1 MNYKSKETLGIIFAI
16 IAYFSFSILDA
27 IQKSAVLYYSI
38 FQLLFIKYIF
48 VLLLSIL
55 EARRTKNITFY
66 RSNNLKLQITRSLL
80 SVLESGFFVLSF
92 KYLSLANAHSIGALS
107 PIIVVVLSVF
117 ILNEKVSIKTW
128 VAIFI
133 GFIGVLIVIR
143 PGSDVFSVKSLIP
156 LIAAFFLGLYQIATK
171 KMTEYDSP
179 EVSLFYSSLVGIFI
193 TSIMTF
199 FFWQPVNLKSL
210 WFFLPIGIFFSLGI
224 YFQILALK
232 NARASIIQPFHY
244 TLIFWA
250 IIFGFFFYK
259 DTPDLFTFL
268 GAIIITTSGIFV
280 INQTSKDNL
289 NV

>member
-1 MNYKSKETLGIIFAI
+1 MNYKSTETLGIIFAS
-16 IAYFSFSILDA
+16 IAYFSYSILDA

-66 RSNNLKLQITRSLL
+66 RSNNLKLQIIRSLL
-80 SVLESGFFVLSF
+80 SILESGFFVLSF
-92 KYLSLANAHSIGALS
+92 KHLSLANAHSIGALA
-107 PIIVVVLSVF
+107 PIIIVVLSVF

-143 PGSDVFSVKSLIP
+143 PGSDVFNVKSFIP

-171 KMTEYDSP
+171 KMTEYDAP

-193 TSIMTF
+193 TSMMTF
-199 FFWQPVNLKSL
+199 FFWQHVNLKSL

-250 IIFGFFFYK
+250 IIFGFFFYE
-259 DTPDLFTFL
+259 DIPDLFTIL

-280 INQTSKDNL
+280 INQTSKR
-289 NV
+289 

>member
-16 IAYFSFSILDA
+16 IAYFSFSMLDA
-27 IQKSAVLYYSI
+27 IQKSAILYYSI

-66 RSNNLKLQITRSLL
+66 KSNNLKLQIIRSLL
-80 SVLESGFFVLSF
+80 SILESGCFVLSF
-92 KYLSLANAHSIGALS
+92 KYLSLANAHSIGALA
-107 PIIVVVLSVF
+107 PIIIVVLSVF

-128 VAIFI
+128 IAIFI
-133 GFIGVLIVIR
+133 GFIGVLTIIR
-143 PGSDVFSVKSLIP
+143 PGSDVFNVKSFIP

-171 KMTEYDSP
+171 KMTEYDAS

-193 TSIMTF
+193 TSIMAF
-199 FFWQPVNLKSL
+199 FFWQPVNLNSL
-210 WFFLPIGIFFSLGI
+210 LFFLPIGVFFSLGI

-250 IIFGFFFYK
+250 IIFGFFFYE
-259 DTPDLFTFL
+259 DIPDFFTIF
-268 GAIIITTSGIFV
+268 GAITITASGIFV
-280 INQTSKDNL
+280 INQTSKK
-289 NV
+289 

>member
-1 MNYKSKETLGIIFAI
+1 MKFKSRETLGIIFAI

-27 IQKSAVLYYSI
+27 IQKTAVIHYSI
-38 FQLLFIKYIF
+38 FQLLFIKYTF
-48 VLLLSIL
+48 VLLLGLI
-55 EARRTKNITFY
+55 EAKRANNNNFY
-66 RSNNLKLQITRSLL
+66 RSNNLKLQIIRSLL
-80 SVLESGFFVLSF
+80 SILESGFFVLSF
-92 KYLSLANAHSIGALS
+92 KHLSLANAHSIGALA
-107 PIIVVVLSVF
+107 PIIIVVLAVF

-193 TSIMTF
+193 TSIMIF

-224 YFQILALK
+224 YLQILALK
-232 NARASIIQPFHY
+232 NARANIIQPFHY

-250 IIFGFFFYK
+250 IIFGFFFYE
-259 DTPDLFTFL
+259 DIPDLFTIL

-280 INQTSKDNL
+280 INQTSKR
-289 NV
+289 

>member
-55 EARRTKNITFY
+55 EARRTKNISFY
-66 RSNNLKLQITRSLL
+66 RSNNLKLQIIRSLL
-80 SVLESGFFVLSF
+80 SILESGFFVLSF
-92 KYLSLANAHSIGALS
+92 KYLSLANAHSIGALA
-107 PIIVVVLSVF
+107 PIIIVVLSVF

-133 GFIGVLIVIR
+133 GFIGVLIIIR
-143 PGSDVFSVKSLIP
+143 PGSDVFSLKSLIP
-156 LIAAFFLGLYQIATK
+156 LLAAFFLGIYQIATK
-171 KMTEYDSP
+171 KISEYDTP

-193 TSIMTF
+193 TSIMAF
-199 FFWQPVNLKSL
+199 YFWQPVNINSL
-210 WFFLPIGIFFSLGI
+210 IFFLPIGLFFSLGI
-224 YFQILALK
+224 YFQILALN
-232 NARASIIQPFHY
+232 NAKASIIQPFHY

-250 IIFGFFFYK
+250 IIFGYFFY
-259 DTPDLFTFL
+259 DDLPDLYTII
-268 GAIIITTSGIFV
+268 GALIITASGVFV
-280 INQTSKDNL
+280 INEKSNK
-289 NV
+289 

>member
-1 MNYKSKETLGIIFAI
+1 MNYKSKETLGIIFGI
-16 IAYFSFSILDA
+16 IAYLSFSILDA

-55 EARRTKNITFY
+55 ETRRTKNIIFY
-66 RSNNLKLQITRSLL
+66 RSNNLKLQIIRSLL
-80 SVLESGFFVLSF
+80 SILESGFFVLSF
-92 KYLSLANAHSIGALS
+92 KHLSLANAHSIGALA
-107 PIIVVVLSVF
+107 PIIIVVLSVF

-250 IIFGFFFYK
+250 IIFGFFFYE
-259 DTPDLFTFL
+259 DIPDLFIIL
-268 GAIIITTSGIFV
+268 GAIIITISGIFV
-280 INQTSKDNL
+280 INQTSKR
-289 NV
+289 

>member
-48 VLLLSIL
+48 VLLFSIL

-66 RSNNLKLQITRSLL
+66 KSNNLKLQIIRSLL
-80 SVLESGFFVLSF
+80 SILESGCFVLSF
-92 KYLSLANAHSIGALS
+92 KYLSLANAHSIGALA
-107 PIIVVVLSVF
+107 PIIIVILSVF

-128 VAIFI
+128 IAIFI
-133 GFIGVLIVIR
+133 GFIGVLIIIR
-143 PGSDVFSVKSLIP
+143 PGSDVFSVKSFIP
-156 LIAAFFLGLYQIATK
+156 LIAAFFLGLYQIVTK
-171 KMTEYDSP
+171 KTTEYDAP
-179 EVSLFYSSLVGIFI
+179 EVSLFYASLVGIFI
-193 TSIMTF
+193 TSIMAF
-199 FFWQPVNLKSL
+199 FYWQPVHLNSIL
-210 WFFLPIGIFFSLGI
+210 FFFPIGIFFSLGI
-224 YFQILALK
+224 YFQILALN

-250 IIFGFFFYK
+250 IIFGFFFYE
-259 DTPDLFTFL
+259 DVPDLFTIL

-280 INQTSKDNL
+280 INQTSKT
-289 NV
+289 